1 MIISPRHLLATAIA
15 DRDSFD
21 TIKQDGEFS
30 NFQDISAI
38 VWNELSEYY
47 ERDKDAKSA
56 DTGLLE
62 RAITERL
69 ANPKHS
75 TGVTRFLAGLQDVS
89 VPNIRVALG
98 VAKRRRIGDSL
109 SSALAARRPDSEIE
123 GLIQQYTE
131 ACQQAA
137 KTAEGE
143 DEGPVTW
150 EGLIKARR
158 STATRIAV
166 SPKALNERLGGG
178 LLPGHNVTIF
188 ARPEA
193 GKTATLV
200 SMACGF
206 ARRGVKVLYLVNEDP
221 AADIAVRVMAN
232 LSNMTAVEMDADPV
246 RAEQE
251 AIKRGVLNLLLIDL
265 VPSTLGEIDRL
276 ARLYEPQVLIID
288 QLRNVTI
295 PGKADNYTQ
304 TLDKVAQGIR
314 NIGKSHNIITIG
326 TTQAGDSAE
335 RKLVLDMSDIDSS
348 KTGIPA
354 AADLLIGIGNTDTLE
369 RAGQRMLSICKNKIT
384 GVKDAFTVGLDT
396 ARSKMTSI

>member
-1 MIISPRHLLATAIA
+1 M
-15 DRDSFD
+15 
-21 TIKQDGEFS
+21 
-30 NFQDISAI
+30 
-38 VWNELSEYY
+38 
-47 ERDKDAKSA
+47 
-56 DTGLLE
+56 
-62 RAITERL
+62 
-69 ANPKHS
+69 
-75 TGVTRFLAGLQDVS
+75 
-89 VPNIRVALG
+89 
-98 VAKRRRIGDSL
+98 
-109 SSALAARRPDSEIE
+109 
-123 GLIQQYTE
+123 
-131 ACQQAA
+131 
-137 KTAEGE
+137 
-143 DEGPVTW
+143 
-150 EGLIKARR
+150 
-158 STATRIAV
+158 
-166 SPKALNERLGGG
+166 
-178 LLPGHNVTIF
+178 
-188 ARPEA
+188 
-193 GKTATLV
+193 
-200 SMACGF
+200 
-206 ARRGVKVLYLVNEDP
+206 
-221 AADIAVRVMAN
+221 
-232 LSNMTAVEMDADPV
+232 
-246 RAEQE
+246 
-251 AIKRGVLNLLLIDL
+251 LIDL